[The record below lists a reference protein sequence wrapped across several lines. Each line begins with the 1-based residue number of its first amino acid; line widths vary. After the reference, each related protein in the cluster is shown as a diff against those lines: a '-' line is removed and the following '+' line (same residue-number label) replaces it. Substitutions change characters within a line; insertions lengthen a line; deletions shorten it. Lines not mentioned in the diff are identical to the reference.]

1 VKLPLAIALLIA
13 AQMPLAA
20 AAFDEVEQT
29 DQKRFKSM
37 KTCAGCHLLQPRQSG
52 PLKMIGANLLG
63 ADLRQLDLRS
73 ADLRRANM
81 RGLDLRQV
89 NLSRARL
96 KGAFLRGADLRRAN
110 LRDASLWGADL
121 SGADLRRADL
131 RGADLSRA
139 NLTKASLQ
147 GADLRGV
154 TYCRTILPSGDMKAP
169 DCQLWNAE
177 PVRNKDRPLQARS
190 VPEKAKVAAPDKV
203 EQRPSDGANFG
214 SFLSRLFSFSLTPPA
229 EPRENFN

>member
-1 VKLPLAIALLIA
+1 MKLPLAIALLIA

-52 PLKMIGANLLG
+52 PLKMIGANFLG

-73 ADLRRANM
+73 
-81 RGLDLRQV
+81 
-89 NLSRARL
+89 
-96 KGAFLRGADLRRAN
+96 
-110 LRDASLWGADL
+110 
-121 SGADLRRADL
+121 ADLRRADL

-154 TYCRTILPSGDMKAP
+154 TYCRTILPSGDMKAS

-214 SFLSRLFSFSLTPPA
+214 SFLSRLFSFNLTPPA

>member
-96 KGAFLRGADLRRAN
+96 KGAF

-214 SFLSRLFSFSLTPPA
+214 SFLSRLFLFSLTPPA